1 MKQHHRSQP
10 LRKGRVLMTNNAHL
24 SSNHPQRHRSLREKI
39 QFLRAVLLV
48 LATFAATHLGL
59 ERSAFAQP
67 ADDPKEVQYAIVIH
81 GGAGGIPTSPEWIE
95 QRTQVLN
102 QALEH
107 GTTMLKEG
115 RSSLETVEAVVRILE
130 DSEHF
135 NAGRGAVCNA
145 DGKHELDA
153 TIMDGRNRATG
164 AVGGVSIVKN
174 PISLARLV
182 MTETPHVLLVTAGA
196 EDFAR
201 KFEEDTSI
209 EIVPNTYF
217 ATEHQQQALER
228 TKKALEQQ
236 EDDSMG
242 TVGCVAWDQSGNI
255 AAATS
260 TGGLTNKAFGR
271 LGDSPIAGAGTFADN
286 ATCGVSC
293 TGVGEDFIRNAI
305 AYDISAR
312 MNYKGS
318 SLQDAVREVLN
329 STEHPIRGGV
339 IAIDHAGHIVIGFNT
354 PGMSRAAADSNGRF
368 EIHVKD

>member
-1 MKQHHRSQP
+1 
-10 LRKGRVLMTNNAHL
+10 MTNSASFSSIHSHL
-24 SSNHPQRHRSLREKI
+24 KRSLRDKS
-39 QFLRAVLLV
+39 QMVRAALLIIAGV
-48 LATFAATHLGL
+48 AGITFGGAETAI
-59 ERSAFAQP
+59 AQP
-67 ADDPKEVQYAIVIH
+67 GASENEAHYAIVIH

-102 QALEH
+102 QALEL
-107 GTTMLKEG
+107 GSTMLKEG
-115 RSSLETVEAVVRILE
+115 RSSLETVEAVVRLLE

-145 DGKHELDA
+145 EGKHELDA

-201 KFEEDTSI
+201 KYEEVASI

-242 TVGCVAWDQSGNI
+242 TVGCVAWDQSGDI

-286 ATCGVSC
+286 STCGVSC

-312 MNYKGS
+312 MSYKGS

-329 STEHPIRGGV
+329 SADHPIRGGV
-339 IAIDHAGHIVIGFNT
+339 IAIDHTGNIVIGFNT